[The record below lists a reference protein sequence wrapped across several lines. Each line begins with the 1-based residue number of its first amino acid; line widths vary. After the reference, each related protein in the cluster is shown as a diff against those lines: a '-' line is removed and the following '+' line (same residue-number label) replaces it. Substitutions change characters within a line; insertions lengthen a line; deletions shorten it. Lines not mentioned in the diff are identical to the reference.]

1 MNDICENKHQQNAE
15 SVAANPGKESK
26 QRDRIRVYQIVLD
39 KSGITSK
46 EIAKMMKRPLNCISG
61 RITELKKTGQIM
73 AIGRENGCAKLYAST
88 KVRRNINRI
97 AYQHFKISNA

>member
-26 QRDRIRVYQIVLD
+26 QKDRIRVYQIVLD

-46 EIAKMMKRPLNCISG
+46 EIAKIMKRPLNCISG

-73 AIGRENGCAKLYAST
+73 AIGRKNGCAKLYAQSR
-88 KVRRNINRI
+88 VRKNASRI
-97 AYQHFKISNA
+97 SFQRILSNNL

>member
-26 QRDRIRVYQIVLD
+26 QKDRIRVYQIVLD

-46 EIAKMMKRPLNCISG
+46 EIAKIMKRPLNCISG

-73 AIGRENGCAKLYAST
+73 AIGRKNGCAKLYAQSR
-88 KVRRNINRI
+88 VRKNVSRI
-97 AYQHFKISNA
+97 SFQRILSNNL

>member
-26 QRDRIRVYQIVLD
+26 QRDRFRVYKIVLD

-46 EIAKMMKRPLNCISG
+46 EIAAIMKRPLNCISG
-61 RITELKKTGQIM
+61 RITELKKNGRIM

-88 KVRRNINRI
+88 KVRRNISRT
-97 AYQHFKISNA
+97 AYQHIKISNA